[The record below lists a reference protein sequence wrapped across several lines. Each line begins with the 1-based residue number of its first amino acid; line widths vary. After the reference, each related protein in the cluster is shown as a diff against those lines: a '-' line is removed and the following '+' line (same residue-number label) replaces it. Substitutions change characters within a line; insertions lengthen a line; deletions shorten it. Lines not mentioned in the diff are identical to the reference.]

1 MEEKLKKSNR
11 KIIFGSVVYKSAE
24 KYLKD
29 FFTSLEMQGNVS
41 FSILLLND
49 DIEIDD
55 LKSIISSYDLH
66 IECIECRN
74 RTPVQLRIE
83 LLRQAK
89 SRNADLLILGDC
101 DDYFSNS
108 RVQDIVNVYEDN
120 LEKAFFY
127 NNLVNTNGKSL
138 MPELPETVVRFED
151 IGEYNFLGLSNTAVN
166 VNKLGYEFIESL
178 EEYHYNIFDWYFYT
192 RILLLGFQGMKVQR
206 CNTIYRLHENN
217 LAGIAEMNP
226 VDIERE
232 IHVKQQH
239 YECLEKYN
247 SYYTLKF
254 QQYQN
259 ENQLEILNKQKQ
271 HYWWNLTKCKER
283 KK

>member
-1 MEEKLKKSNR
+1 MEEKLNKAKR
-11 KIIFGSVVYKSAE
+11 KVIFGSVVYKSAE

-29 FFTSLEMQGNVS
+29 FLTSLERQGNVS

-49 DIEIDD
+49 DIEVDD
-55 LKSIISSYDLH
+55 LKSIVSSCDLPM
-66 IECIECRN
+66 ECIECRN

-89 SRNADLLILGDC
+89 LRNVDLLILGDC
-101 DDYFSNS
+101 DDYFSNT

-127 NNLVNTNGKSL
+127 NNLVNAHGKSL
-138 MPELPETVVRFED
+138 MPELPERVVGFED

-166 VNKLGYEFIESL
+166 INKLSYDFIDSL
-178 EEYHYNIFDWYFYT
+178 EEYHYDIFDWYFYT

-217 LAGIAEMNP
+217 IAGIAEMNP

-232 IHVKQQH
+232 IQVKQQH

-247 SYYTLKF
+247 SYYTLKS

-259 ENQLEILNKQKQ
+259 ENQLEMLDKQEQ
-271 HYWWNLTKCKER
+271 HYWWNLTK
-283 KK
+283 

>member
-101 DDYFSNS
+101 DDYFSNF

-206 CNTIYRLHENN
+206 CNTVYRLHENN